1 MRTITSQADI
11 PAAMKRSSF
20 SRADEA
26 HMRRALALAARGTGN
41 ASPNP
46 LVGAVIV
53 RDGRVIGE
61 GWHRRYGEKH
71 AEAEAVDA
79 ASAAGE
85 SVAGTDM
92 YCTLEPCCFTG
103 PGKHQPPCTDLIV
116 SSGIRRLFLANR
128 DPHPAV
134 NGEGIRVLRQAGVE
148 VFTGLLE
155 ERGEELNEGFFTYQR
170 LCRPFVHLKIAQSLD
185 GRIAAGSGDAKWITD
200 ETARRRV
207 HRMRARYD
215 AVLIGSG
222 TAAADDPELTVRLA
236 RGRNPAR
243 VVLDSRLSLPET
255 SKLLSLPDRD
265 KTLVVCGAGADPARV
280 RKFEEAG
287 VTVLALAPQAA
298 AGGGLPLGAVLEALA
313 GRGIRSV
320 LVEGGSK
327 IFTAFL
333 REGLWDRISIFIAPI
348 LMGGGVDA
356 VGNLGVEKVRDALRL
371 GKVRVRR
378 LGDQLLVEGRNV
390 HGNR

>member
-1 MRTITSQADI
+1 
-11 PAAMKRSSF
+11 MKRASF

-85 SVAGTDM
+85 SVAGADM

-155 ERGEELNEGFFTYQR
+155 NRGEELNEGFFTYQR

-222 TAAADDPELTVRLA
+222 TAAADDPELTVRMV

-255 SKLLSLPDRD
+255 SKLLALPDRD
-265 KTLVVCGAGADPARV
+265 KTLIVCGAGADPARI
-280 RKFEEAG
+280 RKLEEAG
-287 VTVLALAPQAA
+287 VTVLTLPQEAA
-298 AGGGLPLGAVLEALA
+298 ASAGGLPARPADGGLPLGAVLEALA

-356 VGNLGVEKVRDALRL
+356 VGSLGVERVRDALRL

-390 HGNR
+390 YGNR